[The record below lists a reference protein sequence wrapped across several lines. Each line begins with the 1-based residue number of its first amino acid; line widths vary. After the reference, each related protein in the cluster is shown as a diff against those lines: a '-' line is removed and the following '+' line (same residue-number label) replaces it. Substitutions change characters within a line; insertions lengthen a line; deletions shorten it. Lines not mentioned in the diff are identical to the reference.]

1 MRGMRQFARI
11 TLPLAGLNFV
21 NQASRTMI
29 ATLGPLLALEFAL
42 SASELGLLA
51 AMFFAAYA
59 AAQLPVGLAI
69 DLWGSRR
76 VQTVLGLVA
85 ALGFVICALATGPF
99 GLAFGRVVT
108 GVGISA
114 GLIAMLKVN
123 TQWYPR
129 DRVAGMTGLGV
140 LVGSLGSIAATVP
153 VALLVPEIGWRGVF
167 WVLAVMSVGVSV
179 WIWASVPEGG
189 PGAAPPR
196 RRALGAEVAEFGRI
210 FRHPTFRRFAPS
222 VALLSA
228 MNFTY
233 QGLWAGPWLR
243 DVAGLE
249 DAARAVLLLCY
260 AGGLMVGSVGT
271 GQAASLL
278 QQRGGHP
285 MLVPWA
291 SMAGIAVMQLLLI
304 TQPVGN
310 LAVLGAIWFLF
321 ALFSAAGPAGYAAIG
336 QRFGAEL
343 AGRVATAI
351 NVTML
356 VLVFLLQNAIGWIL
370 DLWPR
375 TESGG
380 WDAAGYGWALAMTLA
395 MQGIAALWML
405 RPEKG

>member
-1 MRGMRQFARI
+1 MRQFARI

-51 AMFFAAYA
+51 AMFFASYA

-85 ALGFVICALATGPF
+85 ALGFAICALASGPY

-167 WVLAVMSVGVSV
+167 WVLALMSVGVAA
-179 WIWASVPEGG
+179 WIWASVPERG
-189 PGAAPPR
+189 PGAAPPP

-210 FRHPTFRRFAPS
+210 FRNPTFRRFAPS

-249 DAARAVLLLCY
+249 DAARAMLLLCY
-260 AGGLMVGSVGT
+260 AAGLMAGSVGT

-291 SMAGIAVMQLLLI
+291 AMAGIAVMQLLLI
-304 TQPVGN
+304 AQPVGN
-310 LAVLGAIWFLF
+310 LVVLGAIWFLF
-321 ALFSAAGPAGYAAIG
+321 ALFSSAGPAGYAAIG
-336 QRFGAEL
+336 QRFSAEL

-356 VLVFLLQNAIGWIL
+356 VLVFGLQNAIGWIL

-375 TESGG
+375 TELGG
-380 WDAAGYGWALAMTLA
+380 WDAAGYGWALGLTLA
-395 MQGIAALWML
+395 LQAAAALRML